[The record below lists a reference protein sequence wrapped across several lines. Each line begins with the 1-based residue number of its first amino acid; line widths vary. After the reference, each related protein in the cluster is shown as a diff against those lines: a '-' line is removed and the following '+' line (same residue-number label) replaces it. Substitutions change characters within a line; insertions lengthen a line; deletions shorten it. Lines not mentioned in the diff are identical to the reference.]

1 MGKEFRDRAFAK
13 ALQNVPNTLFELGPN
28 RPVTVIRRGVV
39 EFTRDPQH
47 RGRVLVRVVTDG
59 PEMKIRNKDVP
70 RKATFDL
77 TWCEPLFP
85 AGAGMGFGSFVV
97 PPVGSRVFVLYE
109 EGQRDQPLYFGGWY
123 AQPPKQR
130 RYGATKTTLTPANT
144 QHEYEPGY
152 NADGTPGGDFRHPPK
167 PTPYGGHWVEE
178 QGPETPL
185 ELFEMLDHTPDTQM
199 FFKTLKGA
207 SLMVKERDEVEE
219 FSITDRLGAELL
231 FSSPTELIENGV
243 LRRGMNSVSKLQP
256 MGLDSMID
264 PAQRV
269 ALHTGTGAGLEIE
282 AGKYGNDSVSL
293 QTHPVAHSLDRN
305 YELHDTRMALELD
318 EGERRLRI
326 LYLEAGSVV
335 GELIFDAVSNRIDIR
350 GLDHIQI
357 QSDSTIQLEAPQ
369 IRIRGDLEVEG
380 EIRHIGGNK
389 LTFVDN
395 DTSPYNS
402 PTRNFWDIP
411 PSDDWD
417 GFRRDEDV
425 DRW

>member
-1 MGKEFRDRAFAK
+1 
-13 ALQNVPNTLFELGPN
+13 
-28 RPVTVIRRGVV
+28 
-39 EFTRDPQH
+39 
-47 RGRVLVRVVTDG
+47 
-59 PEMKIRNKDVP
+59 
-70 RKATFDL
+70 
-77 TWCEPLFP
+77 
-85 AGAGMGFGSFVV
+85 
-97 PPVGSRVFVLYE
+97 
-109 EGQRDQPLYFGGWY
+109 
-123 AQPPKQR
+123 
-130 RYGATKTTLTPANT
+130 
-144 QHEYEPGY
+144 
-152 NADGTPGGDFRHPPK
+152 
-167 PTPYGGHWVEE
+167 
-178 QGPETPL
+178 
-185 ELFEMLDHTPDTQM
+185 
-199 FFKTLKGA
+199 
-207 SLMVKERDEVEE
+207 MVKERDEVEE

-282 AGKYGNDSVSL
+282 AGKYGNYSVSL